1 MRTFAQTFW
10 SEFDDP
16 HIEVHELI
24 DAGDQVFAS
33 TTMRGLGKQSG
44 VETNWGVCQVWT
56 MQDRTAVRG
65 QGFPSRA
72 DALEAVGLSE

>member
-1 MRTFAQTFW
+1 MNSSPPETSVRV
-10 SEFDDP
+10 DN
-16 HIEVHELI
+16 H
-24 DAGDQVFAS
+24 AGAWEA
-33 TTMRGLGKQSG
+33 SG